1 MVTAEHARPCC
12 QRRGVRVTTV
22 EPRPYKSTLV
32 SCGNMRDCYAT
43 AVRKACWLWCA
54 GFSHG
59 DYHLDEAKSE
69 VVEGPGRTSFRATI
83 INPYCKSWSVGCP
96 FLHAQAILHGRPA
109 HCSTAHLCNV

>member
-1 MVTAEHARPCC
+1 MLRQLVSLWIRADCAVGALVGAKEVSPMVTAEHARPCC

-43 AVRKACWLWCA
+43 AVRKACWLWFA

-69 VVEGPGRTSFRATI
+69 VV
-83 INPYCKSWSVGCP
+83 
-96 FLHAQAILHGRPA
+96 
-109 HCSTAHLCNV
+109 